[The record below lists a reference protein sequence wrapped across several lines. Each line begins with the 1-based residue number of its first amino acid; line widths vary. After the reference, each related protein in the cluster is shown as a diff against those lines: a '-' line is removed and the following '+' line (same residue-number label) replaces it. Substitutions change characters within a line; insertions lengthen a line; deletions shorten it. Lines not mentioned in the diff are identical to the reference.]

1 LVDIVRIPKY
11 FFRNKMVF
19 SENISFSRR
28 GIFLLI
34 CFSLAFSQ
42 LKGSDKQSTFL
53 FQRYNSIFKSGVTLR
68 NEGSF
73 EQAIHV
79 FTQSLR
85 LAERINNEKEQVK
98 CLVNLGIL
106 YWNIGKLED
115 SLNNYKQA
123 QFLAERYNFE
133 KMQNR
138 CQNAIKIHNLYKEAK
153 NFRASNENLKSI
165 ESFEKA
171 IFLSRESESKEH
183 EVKCLRQLSITY
195 EDSNNSKEF
204 FHLNQ
209 VALKIAHSLNHEK
222 EKGRCLIN
230 IGNFYKKAANYSE
243 ALNYYDQALNI
254 TRKLEN
260 KEDESICLSNIGLIY
275 QDLGDY
281 DRALEYLKN
290 ALKIDQF
297 LKDEINIS
305 MDLNNMGTIF
315 RARGIIFRS
324 QEDLYKS
331 LFYFNKCLEFS
342 ISSMSMKNGTKIFKK
357 IEVQALNNI
366 GTVLID
372 LENLNEA
379 QKYLILGY
387 KKALEIRDIEV
398 IGMSLVNL
406 GIVYLFQG
414 DIKESIKSFQNA
426 VQLAKEIGNLQ
437 ILWEAYFGLG
447 QCYEKR
453 SIFDQ
458 SVKCYKNAIDVIDMI
473 RSQILLD
480 SFKAGFTR
488 DKLKV
493 YEFLINILFKLNTEN
508 PSIETEKEIFHV
520 TQKAKAR
527 AYLENLARSKVDV
540 SKRLNLKVRK
550 KENEISKRIALIK
563 EQLSNSDLFEYKRKE
578 LLIEL
583 QREEDKFMSLISE
596 VNLEIPKISNI
607 ASPCRVEQIQQLLNK
622 NTALI
627 EYFLGENQTIMFL
640 ITKTEFC
647 VFPLPSRNEI
657 ESSIRAFLKILSDP
671 PKVEFNWFLAAK
683 RIYNE
688 LIFPA
693 ERKIKNVIGNLIII
707 PDGILYYLP
716 FETLVRS
723 INGKPTE
730 EGYLIKDYRISYA
743 PSSSIL
749 FFLSRI
755 HHENSSPKGLLAF
768 GNPFYSFSVPAKLK
782 KQNIN
787 IKVLKDVYLNTDFAF
802 SSLPYSGR
810 EIIKISKYFPREKR
824 DIFINKDAKE
834 EVIKEISLIDYRIIH
849 FACHA
854 LLDEKFPFRSG
865 LVLSFDEDSR
875 EDGFLQVREIYS
887 LKLNTDLVV
896 LSACQTG
903 KGKLEIGEGILGFPR
918 IFFYAGAKSVLFS
931 LWKINDESTAL
942 FMNYF
947 YYYLSQEN
955 EKAKALRLAKLK
967 MIESKFCH
975 PFYWAAFVLNGD
987 FNSTI
992 IFK

>member
-1 LVDIVRIPKY
+1 
-11 FFRNKMVF
+11 MVLF
-19 SENISFSRR
+19 ENVSFSKRR
-28 GIFLLI
+28 ILFLI
-34 CFSLAFSQ
+34 CFSLVFSQ
-42 LKGSDKQSTFL
+42 LKEFDKQPTFF
-53 FQRYNSIFKSGVTLR
+53 FQRYNSFFELGKRLR

-79 FTQSLR
+79 FLQSLR
-85 LAERINNEKEQVK
+85 LAKRINNKKEKAK

-115 SLNNYKQA
+115 SLDNYKQA
-123 QFLAERYNFE
+123 QYIAERYNF
-133 KMQNR
+133 KNMKNR
-138 CQNAIKIHNLYKEAK
+138 CQNAIKIHNLYKK
-153 NFRASNENLKSI
+153 GKDFRESNEYQRSI
-165 ESFEKA
+165 DSFEEA
-171 IFLSRESESKEH
+171 ILLSRDTKSREH

-195 EDSNNSKEF
+195 ESLNSLKEF
-204 FHLNQ
+204 LYFSQ
-209 VALKIAHSLNHEK
+209 VALKIADGLNHEK

-230 IGNFYKKAANYSE
+230 IGIFYKKVANYSQ

-254 TRKLEN
+254 VRDLEN

-281 DRALEYLKN
+281 DRALEYHKN
-290 ALKIDQF
+290 ALKIDQS

-315 RARGIIFRS
+315 RARGIIFRC

-331 LFYFNKCLEFS
+331 LFYFNKCHEFS
-342 ISSMSMKNGTKIFKK
+342 ISSKSMKKRLKILKK

-379 QKYLILGY
+379 QKYLLLGH

-406 GIVYLFQG
+406 GIVYLYQG
-414 DIKESIKSFQNA
+414 NIKESIKSFQSSIK
-426 VQLAKEIGNLQ
+426 LGKEIGNFQ

-453 SIFDQ
+453 SIFDK
-458 SVKCYKNAIDVIDMI
+458 SVKCYKSAIDAIDLI

-493 YEFLINILFKLNTEN
+493 YESLINILSKLNNKN
-508 PSIETEKEIFHV
+508 PSIENEKEIFQV
-520 TQKAKAR
+520 IQKAKAR
-527 AYLENLARSKVDV
+527 AFLENLARSKVDV
-540 SKRLNLKVRK
+540 SKRLNLRLKNR
-550 KENEISKRIALIK
+550 ENEISKRISLIK

-596 VNLEIPKISNI
+596 VNLEIPEKSNI
-607 ASPCRVEQIQQLLNK
+607 VSPCRVEQIQQLLNG

-640 ITKTEFC
+640 ITKTEFF
-647 VFPLPSRNEI
+647 VFPLPSRNKI
-657 ESSIRAFLKILSDP
+657 ENSLRAFLKMLSNP
-671 PKVEFNWFLAAK
+671 PKGEFNGILAAK

-693 ERKIKNVIGNLIII
+693 ESKIKNVISNLIII

-723 INGKPTE
+723 DNGRPKE
-730 EGYLIKDYRISYA
+730 ECYLIKNYRISYA

-749 FFLSRI
+749 LFLSRI
-755 HHENSSPKGLLAF
+755 QSENNNPKGLLAF
-768 GNPFYSFSVPAKLK
+768 GNPFFSFNTPKKQK
-782 KQNIN
+782 KQNI
-787 IKVLKDVYLNTDFAF
+787 KVLEEGYMNTDFTF
-802 SSLPYSGR
+802 SLLPYSGR
-810 EIIKISKYFPREKR
+810 EIIKISKYFPRKQR
-824 DIFINKDAKE
+824 DIFINKNAKE
-834 EVIKEISLIDYRIIH
+834 EVIKEISLCNYKIIH

-854 LLDEKFPFRSG
+854 LVDEKFPFRSG
-865 LVLSFDEDSR
+865 LVLSFDEDSK
-875 EDGFLQVREIYS
+875 EDGFLQVREICS

-903 KGKLEIGEGILGFPR
+903 KGKLENGEGILGFPR
-918 IFFYAGAKSVLFS
+918 IFFYAGAKSILFS
-931 LWKINDESTAL
+931 LWRINDKSTAF

-947 YYYLSQEN
+947 YYYLSQGN
-955 EKAKALRLAKLK
+955 EKAQALRLAKLK

-987 FNSTI
+987 CNST
-992 IFK
+992 FFFE